1 MKKAFTTILLISIHF
16 SIYCQAWL
24 EMLPQLKE
32 KSSLTFYDHQNAFE
46 QYCKNLKA
54 ENGYYTNDKGEKV
67 RVPGYKQFKRWEYY
81 MQGVIDPSTGAFPKE
96 NPFEIYSEYQ
106 RKQSKNRSATA
117 ADWKSIGPN
126 SSAGGYA
133 GIGRLNCIAFHP
145 TDLNTY
151 WVGAASGG
159 LWVTYDD
166 GNSWTCLT
174 DNTGVLGIS
183 DIIIPLDYE
192 TSKTIYIATGD
203 KNADANFSIG
213 VLKTT
218 NSGLSWNSTGL
229 SFSLSATKMVN
240 RLLIDPNNNNVLI
253 AATSDGVFK
262 TADGGITWGEKLT
275 NINFVDMEYKPN
287 DFTILYGSTRDGKI
301 FKFHNGNFI
310 QVFTDISNIAARI
323 ELAVTP
329 AQPDL
334 VYAVAARRVLDENDP
349 QGSALRGIYLSVNSG
364 SSFNFLYNSRNLLGR
379 SPTGSEGSQGW
390 YDLSLVVSPTNAN
403 NIFVGGINTWKSIN
417 GGTSWAL
424 SNIWTQYQN
433 LNVPVVHADKHKLI
447 FRNNG
452 DLFECNDGGLYVSKD
467 NGTTWIDKSN
477 GLVISQMYKLGVSQI
492 DEDETITG
500 LQDNGTK
507 LYGGEIW
514 KDVIGGD
521 GMECFIDY
529 SDNKI
534 QYGSTQYGDLY
545 RTYDKWN
552 NRVLIK
558 PSGSGEGTW
567 VTPFVIDPNSPDV
580 IYAGYKYFYK
590 SENKGTSWTSPN
602 PNIWPKLIHY
612 ISISP
617 SNSNTIYLA
626 GLDRIWKTV
635 DGGKNLSDVA
645 NNLPLTNANIMSVSV
660 KHDDENTIWVTLGG
674 YTNPGV
680 YQSTNGGQSW
690 MNISTGLPKLP
701 AYTIVQNKL
710 FPNEAHLY
718 VGTEL
723 GVYFKK
729 GNDEWVPYNSGL
741 PNVKIGE
748 LEIYYDKNQ
757 TKNKLRAATYG
768 RGLWESPIEI
778 DEKNMSVYQVKVF
791 QRDTANTFRELKDQ
805 EIIGIEI
812 IMTGSKEKMILKSLR
827 FTSEGSTNFSGDV
840 SKVKVYSTGIKN
852 YFNTD
857 LQFGIST
864 DPSSG
869 EFIFEGYQELYIGS
883 NFFWLVYDIN
893 ENAVHENLLD
903 ARCLSVDI
911 SNEIIPTQNPN
922 PTGHRQIKPRNYCS
936 AGATS
941 TDTRDEYISKVTFG
955 EMVQESV
962 RGNGGYQDFTDRTIN
977 IELGKRVDF
986 QIGITNMNISY
997 DKVYIWIDLNNDGDF
1012 NDIDEQVYDYKNW
1025 SRIQNVISGYFLINS
1040 PARIGNTRMRI
1051 RMFFGLNGKN
1061 ETPCG
1066 NSDRGEVEDYSVNIS
1081 FPTVP
1086 NNVTIE
1092 DSSCDDVD
1100 CTFNTGKIVA
1110 AVNNCPVGS
1119 VLEYSVNNGDWTHKT
1134 PLYNNKEIQEI
1145 MTRCIYRFGV
1155 STSTSN
1161 RSVLV
1166 RTSPEICPPECECA
1180 GLKII
1185 ISGNTAVCEGQKT
1198 QITISG
1204 GKNYVWSNGIN
1215 GNTANVGPGTYRVT
1229 VTDENSCTAS
1239 TAITITSLPLPDVQ
1253 IAGDLNICKNEETV
1267 LTVSGGLSYLW
1278 STESQSNT
1286 ITVAPVSS
1294 QNYTVTAT
1302 DVNNCKAS
1310 RSVMVEVHPLPVPV
1324 ISGNTQSCE
1333 DRELTLISSEAVS
1346 YIWNTDATTRS
1357 ISVAQSGMYQ
1367 VTVTD
1372 ENGCIGTSDLFDVAF
1387 FSPGNTPPPNVIVQN
1402 STCNECNKIKG
1413 RITAPDFLCPAGYR
1427 LQYSTDGGINW
1438 SFDLPLYNELQQIVI
1453 STRCACTIDPSFGGP
1468 SSTISTLP
1476 ELCPEECGCTGFT
1489 VDILGENA
1497 VCEHQ
1502 TVILTASDGIE
1513 FLWSTGE
1520 STKSIIAGP
1529 GSYQLTVTDESQ
1541 CIAEA
1546 SILVETLFLPDVRI
1560 NGSYEVCLGEFT
1572 LLVADGG
1579 VEYIWNTDDIGSS
1592 ILVQAGIY
1600 EVTVTNQEGCTATLS
1615 VEVTELPP
1623 PIINITGKNNACI
1636 GEVVELTAEG
1646 GLEFLWS
1653 SGENTASISVV
1664 AGTYSVT
1671 VTDEKECSA
1680 STDYTVTE
1688 LPSPVAS
1695 VTGKSVVCTNE
1706 LTEITAQ
1713 GGTLFKWSNGAE
1725 TAGII
1730 VSDGLYSVTVTNE
1743 EGCTASVSKIVGKAP
1758 DVVPVIAGISALC
1771 EGEITQITATGGQT
1785 YIWSNGQTNASIS
1798 VGPGEYTV
1806 TVSNEFSC
1814 TASATKNIS
1823 GKPKPVAAIAGSTS
1837 ICSGQTASLTAS
1849 GGVSYLWSTG
1859 AQTPSVQVSPTV
1871 NTTYRVTVTASNQC
1885 TDTAEL
1891 DIKVNS
1897 DPVIASSDLRFSAI
1911 TRNQMTLNWTKG
1923 DGVNQL
1929 VVVKAN
1935 GPVLSNPVNGA
1946 SYNPSQTFG
1955 SGSTIGIGEF
1965 VVYYG
1970 TGNNVTVTNLI
1981 PGQTYYYK
1989 IFEQGCN
1996 LKYFAGSG
2004 TANTASQVTGCFT
2017 PSTQATNITTLSM
2030 HTQRLV
2036 VGWSNGSGSKRIV
2049 KINTVNQFTNL
2060 IDGTDPVANAQ
2071 YSGQGEQVV
2080 YNGTGNSVTVT
2091 GLQPTSSYWFKV
2103 YEVAC
2108 DGSFTKYNNQNATDN
2123 PKSLKTRIVVP
2134 SIQSLTAT
2142 QGSSGGLPF
2151 YMNTEIYGNNPPIV
2165 IYADLSGQVRFRL
2178 NASISDKWSYQ
2189 LDNKQ
2194 GQKVSDGY
2202 THLNEIL
2209 YGKLSQPVS
2218 ISHNIMES
2226 VYTLPE
2232 QINES
2237 PFLPL
2242 KLRLLFDN
2250 GLIGIDFPVHIFK
2263 ALGASL
2269 PVTYLTF
2276 TALHNESDKT
2286 NDLFWT
2292 TSREVNSDYF
2302 DVERMVND
2310 RNFEWIGKVESQGI
2324 NADQHTDYVFTDQ
2337 KLSENG
2343 LYIYRLRQTDL
2354 DGRWVYSPTA
2364 SVYVS
2369 RISRFRTL
2377 IYPNPAHGRLTLQ
2390 VSGDVGF
2397 SYGCEI
2403 YNSLGQLKHKIQ
2415 TSQNDTGERHDELDI
2430 SDWETGI
2437 YTVMLT
2443 LDGHRQV
2450 HKVIVVE

>member
-1 MKKAFTTILLISIHF
+1 MKNIHFNYLLYRQVKNFKSYAFHLSLTKIYICIFFLIFIKFSAFSQFECGTDYIHQYRLATDPEYKRNIEKTESEIYQILQSREKSGLRSDEVYTIPIVVHVIHLGEPVGTGTNISDSTIHEAIRGLNDRFRSLHFNNNGVDIQIEFCLAKRDPNNQLTNGIVRKDGRQVNFYQSNGIKGENCGADQFKVKDLSKWSVKDYYNIWVVNKICGTLASGAGIAGYADFPSSDFNQYDGTVIRHDLMNYEGTTLTHELGHAFYLFHTHQGGCKNDFCEFDGDKICDTPPHNENNCGLNSSCGMFSNWDNSRFNLMSYCHSNGRRLFTPMQKDRMRAAAILSTRKSLILSKGCDVPIENDAGIVDILYPLKTTYLYGCEKLDSISPIITFKNLGQNNLTSATIQYKISNDTTYEYLWQGILLPNKETEMELPKIRINGESEYVLSVNIFLLNGQIGEVLLNETMQKSFKVIHIKPLSILHNQTSESCNSLKNGSIRLNSYYKRVNILEDFEDSTDWTIVNGNERNKWVVGNATSASGRNSIYVSSDGNPNIFDVTRSSIVHFFKDFYFPSNAKNIEIKFDWKNAHTFTGNFIYDFITLNILPSDFSENHVFSSSRITSNTHLFYYNQITFTNSKIIGLDSLAGKYKRIVFSWENDDRNGTQPPAAIDNIEISYDLVFNSEYEYIWQDFPDNKTNLITDVSAGIYKVTVIDNLGCSASIDAVIDAPEPIDTEIVKKDLNCVDENSGEITLTPLNGVAPISYVWSNNSVTNKIENLSAGKYTVTVSDSKNPISSKPITPSCIPGSTSPGFNIGIYSIQLKNINNSNNIVPNGYRDYTNYFTIIAPNGYHELKIQTGPTYSEKVLAWIDFNNNGMFEDDEIIMNSTNTIPDRYHISHFIVPDNAIRHVPLRLRVGSDISSGLNSFSGPCNSSRFGHIEDYTVFIGLAACSVKEIEILPYRIKKPEIQLVNNNSCLGSDVRLFVNVEGEYMWNNNQTTQIINVSESGTYIVTVMETNGCTAVSDSFEVILYAPGDTAPPAVTIIESSCENCTKKEGQILAPNYLCPTGYSLQYSIDGGFSWDFQIPLYDPKRVFTILTR
-16 SIYCQAWL
+16 CG
-24 EMLPQLKE
+24 
-32 KSSLTFYDHQNAFE
+32 
-46 QYCKNLKA
+46 CVA
-54 ENGYYTNDKGEKV
+54 EPNFGGPTNSV
-67 RVPGYKQFKRWEYY
+67 TTQP
-81 MQGVIDPSTGAFPKE
+81 
-96 NPFEIYSEYQ
+96 EICS
-106 RKQSKNRSATA
+106 
-117 ADWKSIGPN
+117 D
-126 SSAGGYA
+126 
-133 GIGRLNCIAFHP
+133 
-145 TDLNTY
+145 
-151 WVGAASGG
+151 
-159 LWVTYDD
+159 
-166 GNSWTCLT
+166 TCLCL
-174 DNTGVLGIS
+174 DFSASIIGMDDVCDDQLAILDASDGIS
-183 DIIIPLDYE
+183 FFWSTNE
-192 TSKTIYIATGD
+192 TSKTI
-203 KNADANFSIG
+203 
-213 VLKTT
+213 
-218 NSGLSWNSTGL
+218 
-229 SFSLSATKMVN
+229 
-240 RLLIDPNNNNVLI
+240 
-253 AATSDGVFK
+253 
-262 TADGGITWGEKLT
+262 
-275 NINFVDMEYKPN
+275 
-287 DFTILYGSTRDGKI
+287 
-301 FKFHNGNFI
+301 
-310 QVFTDISNIAARI
+310 Q
-323 ELAVTP
+323 
-329 AQPDL
+329 
-334 VYAVAARRVLDENDP
+334 
-349 QGSALRGIYLSVNSG
+349 
-364 SSFNFLYNSRNLLGR
+364 
-379 SPTGSEGSQGW
+379 
-390 YDLSLVVSPTNAN
+390 
-403 NIFVGGINTWKSIN
+403 
-417 GGTSWAL
+417 
-424 SNIWTQYQN
+424 
-433 LNVPVVHADKHKLI
+433 
-447 FRNNG
+447 
-452 DLFECNDGGLYVSKD
+452 
-467 NGTTWIDKSN
+467 
-477 GLVISQMYKLGVSQI
+477 
-492 DEDETITG
+492 
-500 LQDNGTK
+500 
-507 LYGGEIW
+507 
-514 KDVIGGD
+514 
-521 GMECFIDY
+521 
-529 SDNKI
+529 
-534 QYGSTQYGDLY
+534 
-545 RTYDKWN
+545 
-552 NRVLIK
+552 
-558 PSGSGEGTW
+558 
-567 VTPFVIDPNSPDV
+567 
-580 IYAGYKYFYK
+580 
-590 SENKGTSWTSPN
+590 
-602 PNIWPKLIHY
+602 
-612 ISISP
+612 
-617 SNSNTIYLA
+617 
-626 GLDRIWKTV
+626 
-635 DGGKNLSDVA
+635 
-645 NNLPLTNANIMSVSV
+645 
-660 KHDDENTIWVTLGG
+660 
-674 YTNPGV
+674 
-680 YQSTNGGQSW
+680 
-690 MNISTGLPKLP
+690 
-701 AYTIVQNKL
+701 
-710 FPNEAHLY
+710 
-718 VGTEL
+718 
-723 GVYFKK
+723 
-729 GNDEWVPYNSGL
+729 
-741 PNVKIGE
+741 
-748 LEIYYDKNQ
+748 
-757 TKNKLRAATYG
+757 
-768 RGLWESPIEI
+768 
-778 DEKNMSVYQVKVF
+778 
-791 QRDTANTFRELKDQ
+791 
-805 EIIGIEI
+805 
-812 IMTGSKEKMILKSLR
+812 
-827 FTSEGSTNFSGDV
+827 
-840 SKVKVYSTGIKN
+840 
-852 YFNTD
+852 
-857 LQFGIST
+857 
-864 DPSSG
+864 
-869 EFIFEGYQELYIGS
+869 
-883 NFFWLVYDIN
+883 
-893 ENAVHENLLD
+893 
-903 ARCLSVDI
+903 
-911 SNEIIPTQNPN
+911 
-922 PTGHRQIKPRNYCS
+922 
-936 AGATS
+936 
-941 TDTRDEYISKVTFG
+941 
-955 EMVQESV
+955 
-962 RGNGGYQDFTDRTIN
+962 
-977 IELGKRVDF
+977 
-986 QIGITNMNISY
+986 
-997 DKVYIWIDLNNDGDF
+997 
-1012 NDIDEQVYDYKNW
+1012 
-1025 SRIQNVISGYFLINS
+1025 
-1040 PARIGNTRMRI
+1040 
-1051 RMFFGLNGKN
+1051 
-1061 ETPCG
+1061 
-1066 NSDRGEVEDYSVNIS
+1066 
-1081 FPTVP
+1081 
-1086 NNVTIE
+1086 
-1092 DSSCDDVD
+1092 
-1100 CTFNTGKIVA
+1100 
-1110 AVNNCPVGS
+1110 
-1119 VLEYSVNNGDWTHKT
+1119 
-1134 PLYNNKEIQEI
+1134 
-1145 MTRCIYRFGV
+1145 
-1155 STSTSN
+1155 
-1161 RSVLV
+1161 
-1166 RTSPEICPPECECA
+1166 
-1180 GLKII
+1180 
-1185 ISGNTAVCEGQKT
+1185 
-1198 QITISG
+1198 
-1204 GKNYVWSNGIN
+1204 
-1215 GNTANVGPGTYRVT
+1215 VGPGSYFV
-1229 VTDENSCTAS
+1229 
-1239 TAITITSLPLPDVQ
+1239 TIT
-1253 IAGDLNICKNEETV
+1253 NENGCSKEA
-1267 LTVSGGLSYLW
+1267 
-1278 STESQSNT
+1278 
-1286 ITVAPVSS
+1286 IKI
-1294 QNYTVTAT
+1294 
-1302 DVNNCKAS
+1302 VN
-1310 RSVMVEVHPLPVPV
+1310 PLPVPNAFIFGEDEV
-1324 ISGNTQSCE
+1324 CEGKTTFLTAFGGAVYSWNNLSDSQS
-1333 DRELTLISSEAVS
+1333 IFVSAGS
-1346 YIWNTDATTRS
+1346 YI
-1357 ISVAQSGMYQ
+1357 
-1367 VTVTD
+1367 
-1372 ENGCIGTSDLFDVAF
+1372 
-1387 FSPGNTPPPNVIVQN
+1387 
-1402 STCNECNKIKG
+1402 
-1413 RITAPDFLCPAGYR
+1413 
-1427 LQYSTDGGINW
+1427 
-1438 SFDLPLYNELQQIVI
+1438 
-1453 STRCACTIDPSFGGP
+1453 
-1468 SSTISTLP
+1468 
-1476 ELCPEECGCTGFT
+1476 
-1489 VDILGENA
+1489 
-1497 VCEHQ
+1497 
-1502 TVILTASDGIE
+1502 
-1513 FLWSTGE
+1513 
-1520 STKSIIAGP
+1520 
-1529 GSYQLTVTDESQ
+1529 
-1541 CIAEA
+1541 
-1546 SILVETLFLPDVRI
+1546 
-1560 NGSYEVCLGEFT
+1560 
-1572 LLVADGG
+1572 
-1579 VEYIWNTDDIGSS
+1579 
-1592 ILVQAGIY
+1592 
-1600 EVTVTNQEGCTATLS
+1600 VTVTNEQGCSAIASKTIKLLES
-1615 VEVTELPP
+1615 PKIEISGRNEL
-1623 PIINITGKNNACI
+1623 CI
-1636 GEVVELTAEG
+1636 GEITEIIASG
-1646 GLEFLWS
+1646 GISFNWNN
-1653 SGENTASISVV
+1653 GENTASISVV

-2377 IYPNPAHGRLTLQ
+2377 IYPNPARGRLTLQ